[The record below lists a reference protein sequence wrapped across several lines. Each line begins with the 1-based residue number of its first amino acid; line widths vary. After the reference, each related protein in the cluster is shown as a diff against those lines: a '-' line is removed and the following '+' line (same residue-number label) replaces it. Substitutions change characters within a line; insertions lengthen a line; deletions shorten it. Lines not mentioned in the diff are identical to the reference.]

1 MDITN
6 LQRRLPELSHLLP
19 SQQEWMERL
28 LLQLAFNDNKHIY
41 IVGAD
46 GSGKSTLAMNIA
58 ELFSEQHNIALLN
71 STVEES
77 QVHAQ
82 LMQQWFNLPA
92 DPNSSLVEQ
101 VLASYQRQPLL
112 VIIDDAERYSAEL
125 LQQISELPCLQFCF
139 SADTL
144 DNAALTLTINRITSA
159 DAQQLLSHEALNSI
173 ELAERLANANGNM
186 HLLLLPVRQ
195 SYNERAVVDSTTAV
209 ANKTPLYIT
218 IAAVLLVILLYLFWP
233 KAEKPVQEIRYPV
246 ASKFDAK
253 PEPEVPTAL
262 PTVNTEAELSQDE
275 QQQLGLDVSEPM
287 QTELAEATKTT
298 TSSIAEE
305 KPVIDA
311 KLDVDASVKSAV
323 APVQAVDVPVVDT
336 PLVTKASSEAIYVYD
351 DALLLKMPKNQLAVQ
366 LAVLSSAAAL
376 QRFKKAYPQ
385 LTTLSYQRNWQGKM
399 QLVILL
405 APFTDTASAKAQL
418 KQLPEA
424 LRATGPFVKT
434 LKSVQTEIEARQN
447 SAQD

>member
-6 LQRRLPELSHLLP
+6 LQRRLPELTYLLP

-92 DPNSSLVEQ
+92 DPNSALVEQ
-101 VLASYQRQPLL
+101 VLAAYQQQPLL

-125 LQQISELPCLQFCF
+125 LQQISLLPCLQFCF
-139 SADTL
+139 SADTQ
-144 DNAALTLTINRITSA
+144 DNAALTLTINRISSA
-159 DAQQLLSHEALNSI
+159 DAQQLLSHEELNSI

-195 SYNERAVVDSTTAV
+195 SYNERVVADNTTALV
-209 ANKTPLYIT
+209 NKTPLYIA
-218 IAAVLLVILLYLFWP
+218 IAAVLLVILLYIFWP

-246 ASKFDAK
+246 ARDFEAK
-253 PEPEVPTAL
+253 PVPVVTETPPA
-262 PTVNTEAELSQDE
+262 VNTEAELSKNE
-275 QQQLGLDVSEPM
+275 QQPLGLDVSEPV
-287 QTELAEATKTT
+287 QTELAEATKSN
-298 TSSIAEE
+298 TSSIAEA
-305 KPVIDA
+305 KPVADA
-311 KLDVDASVKSAV
+311 KLDAGASVKPEV
-323 APVQAVDVPVVDT
+323 APVQAVDTPVVENT
-336 PLVTKASSEAIYVYD
+336 SAEPVYAYD
-351 DALLLKMPKNQLAVQ
+351 EALLLKMPKNQLAVQ

-376 QRFKKAYPQ
+376 QRFKKTYPQ

-405 APFTDTASAKAQL
+405 APFADAASVKVQL

-424 LRATGPFVKT
+424 LRATGPFVKV
-434 LKSVQTEIEARQN
+434 LQSVQTEIKARQY